1 MEIYDVMPFADLKIC
16 GSKEEAGLRNNS
28 RVNQCLM
35 VTGRKIK
42 IAVSWVLPHARVAR
56 IVSLCRTGVK
66 YIRKALPPLC
76 ACYDRDDAHR
86 QRLARLVGHPFGCV
100 SCRTRSP
107 HGIRLKRCAKS
118 SMRNNDYVPLCGYLS
133 PESDEFGWSSH
144 RYLVL
149 FTIQPILLAFQISSR

>member
-28 RVNQCLM
+28 GVNQCLM

-42 IAVSWVLPHARVAR
+42 IAASWVLPHARVAR

-76 ACYDRDDAHR
+76 ACYDRDEIPIASGWR
-86 QRLARLVGHPFGCV
+86 VLSGIPSGTFRAGHNL
-100 SCRTRSP
+100 RTEY
-107 HGIRLKRCAKS
+107 A
-118 SMRNNDYVPLCGYLS
+118 
-133 PESDEFGWSSH
+133 
-144 RYLVL
+144 
-149 FTIQPILLAFQISSR
+149 

>member
-56 IVSLCRTGVK
+56 IVSLCRTGGQI
-66 YIRKALPPLC
+66 YQEGPPTPV
-76 ACYDRDDAHR
+76 
-86 QRLARLVGHPFGCV
+86 RLL
-100 SCRTRSP
+100 
-107 HGIRLKRCAKS
+107 
-118 SMRNNDYVPLCGYLS
+118 
-133 PESDEFGWSSH
+133 
-144 RYLVL
+144 
-149 FTIQPILLAFQISSR
+149 

>member
-42 IAVSWVLPHARVAR
+42 IAASWVLPHARVAR

-66 YIRKALPPLC
+66 YIRKASHPC
-76 ACYDRDDAHR
+76 A
-86 QRLARLVGHPFGCV
+86 LAMIVMMPIASGWRVLSGIPSGAFRAGHDL
-100 SCRTRSP
+100 RTEY
-107 HGIRLKRCAKS
+107 A
-118 SMRNNDYVPLCGYLS
+118 
-133 PESDEFGWSSH
+133 
-144 RYLVL
+144 
-149 FTIQPILLAFQISSR
+149 